1 MKYSPKW
8 FEKRSADQWTYY
20 DTRCVGQGSQLSVY
34 TNSSCTT
41 RNGRQPYF
49 NDTGGECMNN
59 TDLKIY
65 STCIGGEVKAY
76 RPGAGPDEQVTATG
90 TGESFPMW
98 GIGLLLLVPGLAFI
112 ILYMVKQIGC
122 CNTVVDSG

>member
-1 MKYSPKW
+1 MKASNKW
-8 FEKRSADQWTYY
+8 FNNTLTDPSCVGGDCRPWRYY
-20 DTRCVGQGSQLSVY
+20 DILCAGQGAFIQRQE
-34 TNSSCTT
+34 NSSCTT
-41 RNGRQPYF
+41 KSARHGVEHY

-59 TDLKIY
+59 THLKIY

-112 ILYMVKQIGC
+112 ILYM
-122 CNTVVDSG
+122 